1 MPSYK
6 YRKYKV
12 HAYFE
17 DTWAL
22 SYKTIQCTCKPE
34 DHAKGFLHIK
44 YLVPSKT
51 GGALDISDVNSSS
64 ENF

>member
-1 MPSYK
+1 MHISK
-6 YRKYKV
+6 T
-12 HAYFE
+12 
-17 DTWAL
+17 TWAL

-64 ENF
+64 KNF